1 VPHRRAAARAD
12 AAGAAGGD
20 DLAGVC
26 AAVGDGR
33 PQSGVERV
41 IEAVGILRP
50 QGVLGDHAA
59 GDLDLGKF
67 WACASDRC
75 R

>member
-1 VPHRRAAARAD
+1 
-12 AAGAAGGD
+12 
-20 DLAGVC
+20 
-26 AAVGDGR
+26 
-33 PQSGVERV
+33 VERV